1 LHADFKL
8 LDQGYL
14 VKAINQLIELQQRLF
29 LSDPETKYLI
39 AELGLN
45 EEENPENGNKR
56 KNGDKN
62 GNTKKKAKRSDSEE
76 DEGDEDDE
84 NEEDDDEEEEDDDDE
99 EIYSDTE
106 DEMRADELKKEKKLK
121 KLAKFD
127 FKPIKLEQ
135 LEDYLA
141 KVKRSFQKYRY
152 FVKLEFK
159 LFLTW
164 LIFFSN
170 KRNSTIQK
178 WYDKTRL
185 TTGKSFQTLEKPILQ
200 QIEHVSLELEY
211 DLSK

>member
-1 LHADFKL
+1 MFFFFN
-8 LDQGYL
+8 LDQGYF
-14 VKAINQLIELQQRLF
+14 VIAINQLIELQQRLF

-62 GNTKKKAKRSDSEE
+62 GNTKKKAKRSDSED

-84 NEEDDDEEEEDDDDE
+84 EEEEEDDDDE

-152 FVKLEFK
+152 FGKLEVKLYFN
-159 LFLTW
+159 LTNFFL
-164 LIFFSN
+164 N
-170 KRNSTIQK
+170 NRNSTIQK

-200 QIEHVSLELEY
+200 QIEHVSLELQY
-211 DLSK
+211 DLFK

>member
-1 LHADFKL
+1 M
-8 LDQGYL
+8 
-14 VKAINQLIELQQRLF
+14 QQRLF

-62 GNTKKKAKRSDSEE
+62 GNIKKKAKRSDSED

-84 NEEDDDEEEEDDDDE
+84 EEEEEDDDDE

-152 FVKLEFK
+152 FGKLEVKLYFN
-159 LFLTW
+159 LTNFFL
-164 LIFFSN
+164 N
-170 KRNSTIQK
+170 NRNSTIQK

-211 DLSK
+211 DLFR

>member
-1 LHADFKL
+1 MFFFN

-62 GNTKKKAKRSDSEE
+62 GNIKKKAKRSDSED

-84 NEEDDDEEEEDDDDE
+84 EEEEEDDDDE

-152 FVKLEFK
+152 FGKLEVKLYFN
-159 LFLTW
+159 LTNFFL
-164 LIFFSN
+164 N
-170 KRNSTIQK
+170 NRNSTIQK

-211 DLSK
+211 DLFR